1 MINFHKPDWLYKL
14 LPAVYIACG
23 VGCLLWLDTGF
34 GMLSGAL
41 LIVAGL
47 LVWEMRRQGRKSANR
62 TVYRR

>member
-1 MINFHKPDWLYKL
+1 MINFHKPDWLYKF
-14 LPAVYIACG
+14 LPYFYIACG
-23 VGCLLWLDTGF
+23 IACLVWLETAF

-47 LVWEMRRQGRKSANR
+47 LVLEMRRQGRKSARR